1 MDNWHDFTQV
11 YRCTNLTFLFTD
23 WARLLS
29 SHKGDLCHL
38 SRQRECK
45 YPLSLYN
52 LWILYNL
59 PVSWFHNFPIILHC
73 AKKKIVCPS
82 ACMRTLLVHSFY
94 TRSAH
99 NIPYWYVFY
108 AACLQLTLQYLV
120 TSKLSMYYFTMDIL
134 LFCYMCFLSGAR
146 GIEI

>member
-1 MDNWHDFTQV
+1 MDKWHDFTQV

-73 AKKKIVCPS
+73 AKKKKLFARQHACVLYSYILFIRGLPTTYLIGTFFMRPACNLLYNIWSHPNSVCITS
-82 ACMRTLLVHSFY
+82 QWISCYFV
-94 TRSAH
+94 
-99 NIPYWYVFY
+99 ICVFCLEL
-108 AACLQLTLQYLV
+108 AA
-120 TSKLSMYYFTMDIL
+120 
-134 LFCYMCFLSGAR
+134 
-146 GIEI
+146 